1 MKVYYSMHKNEKQ
14 RVEVEVEVLRTLLR
28 NIELE
33 YLTYKL

>member
-14 RVEVEVEVLRTLLR
+14 RVEVEVEVRTLPR